1 MPVVR
6 IDEKLL
12 REIKDFLKRD
22 ENRYRYPSVAAFI
35 NNDVFEKLKDINEK
49 RGKKNGSP

>member
-12 REIKDFLKRD
+12 REIRNFLRK
-22 ENRYRYPSVAAFI
+22 EGNMYQYPSVTAFI
-35 NNDVFEKLKDINEK
+35 NNAVFEKLKEANK
-49 RGKKNGSP
+49 RKK